1 MQVFKLFLKVCRKHI
16 TSICIYVGLYAVLL
30 SLVSTSMQ
38 KTMNDNFSM
47 YAVDI
52 AVIDRDH
59 SAAGEALTAY
69 LDSMHNLVEL
79 EDDPVTIQDYT
90 YYRFVRYILIIPEG
104 FEEKLL
110 AGETEN
116 LLENVRIPGSVRGVF
131 LDNQVNTFV
140 KQMQLYLAGGF
151 ELSEAADEVL
161 TTLAQENEVEVL
173 QFEGK
178 ASSTNP
184 AVFYFFQYLPYIYIL
199 VVVCGLA
206 PILLIVNKK
215 QVMDRTIC
223 SSLTLWQRNF
233 QMALGSGVYSICV
246 YLVFF
251 VLGILM
257 FRKDFFCPKLGYL
270 MVNSAIFLLFALAMT
285 YFICTSVTLGDSALN
300 LVANTVGLSMCFIC
314 GVFVPQS
321 MLSADVLKAARFLPA
336 YWYIKNNN
344 MIGGLS
350 EEAFSIES
358 FWTSAGIQM
367 LFVVVM
373 FSAALVASRVKQQ
386 KV

>member
-16 TSICIYVGLYAVLL
+16 TSICIYIGLYAVLL
-30 SLVSTSMQ
+30 SLVSTSTQ
-38 KTMNDNFSM
+38 KTMDDHFSM

-52 AVIDRDH
+52 AVIDQDN
-59 SAAGEALTAY
+59 SEAAKALTAY
-69 LDSMHNLVEL
+69 LDSMHNLKEM

-90 YYRFVRYILIIPEG
+90 YYRFVQYILIIPEG

-116 LLENVRIPGSVRGVF
+116 LLENVRIPGSVKGVF
-131 LDNQVNTFV
+131 LDNQVDVFV

-161 TTLAQENEVEVL
+161 AALSQGKEVEVL
-173 QFEGK
+173 QFEGEK
-178 ASSTNP
+178 NSSNP
-184 AVFYFFQYLPYIYIL
+184 AVIYFFQYLPYIYIL
-199 VVVCGLA
+199 ILLCGLA

-215 QVMDRTIC
+215 QVLDRTIC

-233 QMALGSGVYSICV
+233 QMALGSAMYSIFV

-251 VLGILM
+251 ALGVLM
-257 FRKDFFCPKLGYL
+257 FRKDFFCPELGYL

-285 YFICTSVTLGDSALN
+285 FFICTSVTLGDSALN

-350 EEAFSIES
+350 EEAFTNGS

-367 LFVVVM
+367 LFAIVM